1 MEQTTG
7 LGRRKRAV
15 ARVYLRPGSGKVTI
29 NDKSL
34 DDYFCKRA
42 FAEET
47 IKAPLKAT
55 QNLSKFDLIV
65 TVDGGGTLGQIEA
78 IRHGLARAL
87 ERVNPD
93 YRRVLK
99 SAGFLTRDDREIER
113 KKYGHAKARK
123 RFQFSKR

>member
-1 MEQTTG
+1 MEQTIG

-15 ARVYLRPGSGKVTI
+15 ARVYLRPGTGKVTI

-34 DDYFCKRA
+34 DDFFCRRA

-47 IKAPLKAT
+47 IKAPLRAT
-55 QNLSKFDLIV
+55 QNLSKFDLVVNVI
-65 TVDGGGTLGQIEA
+65 GGGTTGQIEA
-78 IRHGLARAL
+78 IRHGCARAL
-87 ERVNPD
+87 EKVNPD
-93 YRRVLK
+93 YRAALK